1 MHADM
6 QFPSASRLLFLYQE
20 NQRPGDPLAPG
31 GLHDCAANMELRLS
45 GSKGLETGETWFWLN
60 AILAK

>member
-6 QFPSASRLLFLYQE
+6 QFPSPSRRLFLYQE
-20 NQRPGDPLAPG
+20 NQRSGVSLAPG
-31 GLHDCAANMELRLS
+31 GLHDRAANVKLRLS
-45 GSKGLETGETWFWLN
+45 RSKGLETGETWFWLN